1 MIKNKE
7 IASPKSGR
15 ESVFYFP
22 GCGNEKLFSQVSIAV
37 LGMLYDM
44 GVQVVLPPGYRC
56 CGHPQKGNGLSKR
69 VMIS

>member
-44 GVQVVLPPGYRC
+44 GVQIVLPPGVPAAAGTRR
-56 CGHPQKGNGLSKR
+56 KATD
-69 VMIS
+69 